1 MAEFHDNDDE
11 EESTPIRKW
20 TMFHINSPSTSVEN
34 VPKVAFNL
42 TTHHA
47 KKSVQP
53 VKDWLDASYSTRLHE
68 WIYLGIHIP
77 SRSDTSQYGDICA
90 LLKNSPS
97 RLRGRPESRVIFSTH
112 RIDKILAQS
121 QLKYKASLNTRPTF

>member
-1 MAEFHDNDDE
+1 MGGQAQ
-11 EESTPIRKW
+11 PIVAGLIALNQKTSCFPPPIKVHYHFLRKKASNQSKTAW
-20 TMFHINSPSTSVEN
+20 T
-34 VPKVAFNL
+34 L
-42 TTHHA
+42 
-47 KKSVQP
+47 
-53 VKDWLDASYSTRLHE
+53 SYSTRLHE

-97 RLRGRPESRVIFSTH
+97 RLRGRLESRVIFSTH

-121 QLKYKASLNTRPTF
+121 QLKYKASLNTRTTF